1 MSDAEDSSSSPSFSS
16 PVSPTLEERPL
27 PQHRHTSRPLS
38 PGTNHSF
45 SLASSYSSLES
56 LHSHSGRLLTLYLD
70 KKESSIWPSL
80 VVGPVPD
87 ALSPCIPCP
96 FTSLD
101 DGAEEKYNIDPSSL
115 SLFALDLYDIRKDKE
130 EAFEYFM

>member
-1 MSDAEDSSSSPSFSS
+1 
-16 PVSPTLEERPL
+16 
-27 PQHRHTSRPLS
+27 
-38 PGTNHSF
+38 
-45 SLASSYSSLES
+45 
-56 LHSHSGRLLTLYLD
+56 
-70 KKESSIWPSL
+70 L